1 MCVVFDVVFVK
12 CVKFMCK
19 DIVEVL
25 KMVMG
30 ECVEVFCWVFGFVDG
45 EQVLEVDLWQMMIDD
60 VIIIFM

>member
-1 MCVVFDVVFVK
+1 
-12 CVKFMCK
+12 
-19 DIVEVL
+19 
-25 KMVMG
+25 MVMG

>member
-1 MCVVFDVVFVK
+1 MFIEGKFGYEWLCVMCVVFDVVFVK

-45 EQVLEVDLWQMMIDD
+45 E
-60 VIIIFM
+60 